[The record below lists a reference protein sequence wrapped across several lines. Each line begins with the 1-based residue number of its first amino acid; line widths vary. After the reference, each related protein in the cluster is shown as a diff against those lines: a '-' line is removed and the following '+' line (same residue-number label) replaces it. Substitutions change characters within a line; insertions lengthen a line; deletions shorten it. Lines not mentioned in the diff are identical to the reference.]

1 MKYLFKQILILDE
14 SSTHNS
20 KRVDL
25 EITDGVISNIG
36 SISASDQTTID
47 CSSLSVS
54 QGWVDL
60 RADFCDPGNEH
71 KGTILNGVQA
81 AADGGF
87 THVGVLPS
95 TNPVVDGKSQI
106 EYILGKSKNAAVSL
120 HPIGTVTS
128 GMHGEQLS
136 EMYDMFSNGAALFS
150 DDTVH
155 MSSGILY
162 RALLYTKT
170 FGATIM
176 SFANDAS
183 IANNGMVNEGMA
195 STKTGLK
202 AIPTIAELI
211 EIERNIRILEYTGG
225 KLHIAGISSA
235 AGVDLI
241 REAKK
246 KGLQITA
253 DVHVMNLVFNE
264 EAVFDFDSNYKV
276 FPPLRFEEDRKALW
290 VGLKDGTIDCIVSD
304 HRPMDKEEKD
314 VEFDHARFGTI
325 QLQTV
330 FGALNQVQEFD
341 LNTVIRAL
349 TSGARKVASIPS
361 ATIEVGNKADLTIFN
376 NEEKWIFTKDQIKSK
391 VNFSAFVEKELNG
404 RALGIFNNGIF
415 ESKLN

>member
-1 MKYLFKQILILDE
+1 M
-14 SSTHNS
+14 
-20 KRVDL
+20 
-25 EITDGVISNIG
+25 
-36 SISASDQTTID
+36 
-47 CSSLSVS
+47 
-54 QGWVDL
+54 

-71 KGTILNGVQA
+71 KGTILNGIQA
-81 AADGGF
+81 AADGGY

-95 TNPVVDGKSQI
+95 TSPVVDGKSQI
-106 EYILGKSKNAAVSL
+106 EYILGRSKNAAVTV

-128 GMHGEQLS
+128 GMQGEQLS
-136 EMYDMFSNGAALFS
+136 EMYDMFSNGARLFS
-150 DDTVH
+150 DDTVY

-211 EIERNIRILEYTGG
+211 EIERNIRVLEYTGG
-225 KLHIAGISSA
+225 KLHIAGLSSA
-235 AGVDLI
+235 AGVELI
-241 REAKK
+241 RQAKK

-264 EAVFDFDSNYKV
+264 ESVFDFDSNYKV
-276 FPPLRFEEDRKALW
+276 FPPLRFEEDRQALW
-290 VGLKDGTIDCIVSD
+290 QGLKDGTIDCIVSD

-330 FGALNQVQEFD
+330 FGALNQSKEFD
-341 LNTVIRAL
+341 LNTVIKAL
-349 TSGARKVASIPS
+349 TSGARKVASIPAAS
-361 ATIEVGNKADLTIFN
+361 IEVGNKADLTIFN
-376 NEEKWIFTKDQIKSK
+376 TEEKWTFSKDQIKSK